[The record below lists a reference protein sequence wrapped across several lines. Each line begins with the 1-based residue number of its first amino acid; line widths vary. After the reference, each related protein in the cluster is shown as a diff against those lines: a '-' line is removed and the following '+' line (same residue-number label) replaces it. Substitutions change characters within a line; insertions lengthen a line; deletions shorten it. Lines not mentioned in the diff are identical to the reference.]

1 VKYFPLEDVMK
12 YPIVLLCSAALLS
25 TAALAGEEKSK
36 EGANATFETL
46 DADAD
51 GKLSRDEVSGNSS
64 LSGNFAALDGNSDG
78 FVSKRE
84 FQRNTM
90 PKPRSSY

>member
-1 VKYFPLEDVMK
+1 VKNFPLEVVMK
-12 YPIVLLCSAALLS
+12 NQMVLLCSAALLC
-25 TAALAGEEKSK
+25 TAALAGEEKSN
-36 EGANATFETL
+36 EGASATFETL

-51 GKLSRDEVSGNSS
+51 GKLSRDEVAGNST

-90 PKPRSSY
+90 PKPRS